1 MQEYDLYKVIE
12 KISVRTGM
20 YIGDQTLS
28 NVDSYLNGYEDA
40 MNDAGI
46 RNATYPSLVH
56 FRDWLKVKFDFVSD
70 VPGSGNMILALAVGY
85 EPKKDLPWAKMK
97 NASEAQ
103 HIRSLELF
111 FGLVEE
117 YKKDRGGAT
126 N

>member
-28 NVDSYLNGYEDA
+28 NVDSYLSGYEEA
-40 MNDAGI
+40 MNEAGI

-56 FRDWLKVKFDFVSD
+56 FRDWLKVRFGFVSD
-70 VPGSGNMILALAVGY
+70 VPGSSNMILALAVGY
-85 EPKKDLPWAKMK
+85 ECKKALPWEKMK
-97 NASEAQ
+97 IASEAQ
-103 HIRSLELF
+103 HVRSLELF
-111 FGLVEE
+111 FGLVKE
-117 YKKDRGGAT
+117 YKKERGGAT